1 MENKKGIV
9 SFVGAGPGDI
19 GLITTKGLECLKQA
33 DIILYDRL
41 ANPRLL
47 RFAKQSCAFIYCGKL
62 PNRHIMRQENINQSL
77 VQFAKQGKYVVRLKG
92 GDPSVFGRV
101 GEEAEELAASDIP
114 YEIVPGITSSI
125 AAAAYAGIPVTHRNY
140 SNSFTLRTGHACI
153 NNEQMNEDKNHTG
166 DTIAYYMGMKKLV
179 ENCDELINQGKS
191 LDTKVAIIQ
200 WGTLG
205 KQKVVK
211 GTLETIKDIIKKEN
225 IGNPAMMIVGDV
237 VALGDS
243 LAWFDNKRF
252 QGKRVVIA
260 KASGSPFDLER
271 YFTELGA
278 EAYSF
283 PVFKKKSKQFS
294 ENELETIMNAK
305 KLIFAAPESVE
316 PLFNQLAKAN
326 FDIRD
331 LPRNIE
337 YQTVKVK
344 QALAAKGIIAAK
356 AQGSNAGA
364 IVIGPEGY
372 ENKEAKLYYSHE
384 WLVDS
389 RFDAINKRLLME
401 DKWET
406 VIFPNKA
413 AVKCYVEELEKLGV
427 HHLDAIP
434 FAYIGETVKEYAFGL
449 GFNAIDESIQS
460 ELERMEWRRGE

>member
-1 MENKKGIV
+1 MKNKKGFI

-19 GLITTKGLECLKQA
+19 GLITKKGLECLKQA
-33 DIILYDRL
+33 DVILYDRL

-47 RFAKQSCAFIYCGKL
+47 RYAKQSCEFIYCGKL
-62 PNRHIMRQENINQSL
+62 PNRHIMRQEKINQSL
-77 VQFAKQGKYVVRLKG
+77 VQLAKQGKYVVRLKG

-101 GEEAEELAASDIP
+101 GEEAEELVASDIP

-140 SNSFTLRTGHACI
+140 SNSFTLRTGHACV
-153 NNEQMNEDKNHTG
+153 NNEHLNEDKNHTG

-179 ENCDELINQGKS
+179 ENCDELIRQGKP

-211 GTLETIKDIIKKEN
+211 GTLETIKVIIKKEN

-237 VALGDS
+237 VALSDS
-243 LAWFDNKRF
+243 LAWFDKKRLS
-252 QGKRVVIA
+252 GKRVIIA
-260 KASGSPFDLER
+260 KATASTFDLER

-283 PVFKKKSKQFS
+283 PVFKKQSKQFAK
-294 ENELETIMNAK
+294 NELEAIMNAE
-305 KLIFAAPESVE
+305 KLIFTAPESVE
-316 PLFNQLAKAN
+316 LLFNQLAKAN

-331 LPRNIE
+331 LSRNIE
-337 YQTVKVK
+337 YLTVKAK
-344 QALAAKGIIAAK
+344 QALTAKGIIATK
-356 AQGSNAGA
+356 SQGSNEGA

-372 ENKEAKLYYSHE
+372 ENKESKLYHSHE

-406 VIFPNKA
+406 VIFPNKS
-413 AVKCYVEELEKLGV
+413 AVQCYVEELEKLDI
-427 HHLDAIP
+427 HHLDAIK

-449 GFNAIDESIQS
+449 GFNTIDESIQS
-460 ELERMEWRRGE
+460 ELERMEWRSVE

>member
-1 MENKKGIV
+1 MREAAESTYHATREYQSITRSVCKTRKIRC
-9 SFVGAGPGDI
+9 SF
-19 GLITTKGLECLKQA
+19 
-33 DIILYDRL
+33 
-41 ANPRLL
+41 
-47 RFAKQSCAFIYCGKL
+47 
-62 PNRHIMRQENINQSL
+62 
-77 VQFAKQGKYVVRLKG
+77 KG

-101 GEEAEELAASDIP
+101 GEEAEELVVSDIP

-125 AAAAYAGIPVTHRNY
+125 AAAAYAGIPVTHRRY
-140 SNSFTLRTGHACI
+140 SNSFTLRTGHACV

-179 ENCDELINQGKS
+179 ENCDDLINQGKP

-211 GTLETIKDIIKKEN
+211 GTLETIKDIIEKEN

-237 VALGDS
+237 VALSES
-243 LAWFDNKRF
+243 LAWFEKKRF
-252 QGKRVVIA
+252 SGKRVIIA
-260 KASGSPFDLER
+260 KATASTFGLER
-271 YFTELGA
+271 YFAELGA

-283 PVFKKKSKQFS
+283 PLFKKQSNQFTQ
-294 ENELETIMNAK
+294 NELEAIMNAE

-316 PLFNQLAKAN
+316 LLFYELAKAN

-337 YQTVKVK
+337 YQTEKAK
-344 QALAAKGIIAAK
+344 QALAAKGIMAAK
-356 AQGSNAGA
+356 AQGSNEGA
-364 IVIGPEGY
+364 IIIGPEGY
-372 ENKEAKLYYSHE
+372 KNKEAKVYYSHE

-413 AVKCYVEELEKLGV
+413 AVKCYVEELEKLDI
-427 HHLDAIP
+427 HHLDAIQ

-449 GFNAIDESIQS
+449 GFNTVDESIQT
-460 ELERMEWRRGE
+460 ELERMEWNGGVEND